1 MYPHHQA
8 VRGKKGGLSVQ
19 HVYPDHTLTR
29 FKRARV
35 MKEKVKRDTG
45 GSQAFVC
52 VWGWH
57 LQMRD
62 TPIQLQQASEWRPHL
77 RLYPHPLS
85 PLPHLCET
93 GKTGNSTNQQAAPGN
108 SPRLSPRVRLR
119 HVPPPPPPPLT
130 TPLPARRSSGLSM
143 PSTFSAASPCEHPAV
158 PESWRL
164 RGFLA

>member
-1 MYPHHQA
+1 
-8 VRGKKGGLSVQ
+8 
-19 HVYPDHTLTR
+19 
-29 FKRARV
+29 

-45 GSQAFVC
+45 GSQAFVGAGG
-52 VWGWH
+52 GWH

-119 HVPPPPPPPLT
+119 HVPPAPDYP
-130 TPLPARRSSGLSM
+130 TPG
-143 PSTFSAASPCEHPAV
+143 PAV
-158 PESWRL
+158 
-164 RGFLA
+164 